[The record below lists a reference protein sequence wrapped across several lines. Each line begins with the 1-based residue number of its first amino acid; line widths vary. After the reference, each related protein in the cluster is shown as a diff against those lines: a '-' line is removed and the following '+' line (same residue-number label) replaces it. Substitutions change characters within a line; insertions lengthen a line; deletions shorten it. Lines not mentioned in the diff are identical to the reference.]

1 MSNQQIL
8 EKEFKHLL
16 SIQND
21 VIFFY
26 ERLAHITTE
35 KDLKRIF
42 FSLANYHKS
51 SKKKIEQQFFSNKNE
66 IQAYLER
73 GHSFFKIK
81 WKNVLAAVLVND
93 KKQLIEYCEKS
104 ELDLLEKVGS
114 LIRQNDDKENFVK
127 ALSFYENQL
136 LTYLNKLN
144 HLPNKKIYHSKAA

>member
-73 GHSFFKIK
+73 GHSFFKVK

-93 KKQLIEYCEKS
+93 RKQLIEYCKKS

>member
-93 KKQLIEYCEKS
+93 KKQLIEYCKKS